1 MYQNVSHAGAVN
13 TLVQY
18 KSVSYALPHLVLVQ
32 SLSVIRV
39 STKHLVCVCMKWVI
53 ACASV
58 YPLRVLNN
66 WYTSVVFHCCS
77 QLLDRV

>member
-18 KSVSYALPHLVLVQ
+18 KSVSYALPHLMLVQ
-32 SLSVIRV
+32 SLSVIGV

-58 YPLRVLNN
+58 KR
-66 WYTSVVFHCCS
+66 TH
-77 QLLDRV
+77 